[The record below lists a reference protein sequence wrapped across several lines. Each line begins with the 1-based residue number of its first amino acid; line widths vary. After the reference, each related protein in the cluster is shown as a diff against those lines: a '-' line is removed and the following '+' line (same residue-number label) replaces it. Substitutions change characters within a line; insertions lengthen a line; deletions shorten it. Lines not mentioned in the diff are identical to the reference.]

1 MFNEPDLTKQESH
14 FSFGKNWAAYA
25 KKISEVEI
33 EKAIQDLSRLLH
45 NETLDGKRFLDIGS
59 GSGLHSLAALR
70 LGAREVV
77 TVDIDPDSIATTR
90 AVLERYAP
98 KALFHVE
105 QASIFDLDQRNIGL
119 FDVVYSWGVLHHT
132 GDMMRA
138 VRIASSLVAPGC
150 LFIFALYRR
159 IWTDGFWKREKRW
172 YARAST
178 KAQARARLIYIFLFQ
193 HGLRLK
199 GRDFEKY
206 VMNYSKKRGMDFF
219 HDVHD
224 WLGGWPYE
232 SISFSK
238 VEIQMASLDFLPI
251 RVFAPKRR
259 LLGAVTEVF
268 GSGCNEYVYR
278 HNTGVDP

>member
-45 NETLDGKRFLDIGS
+45 NEPLDGKRFLDIGS

-206 VMNYSKKRGMDFF
+206 VRNYSKKRGMDFF

-232 SISFSK
+232 SISADEVNALMAFINFTSK
-238 VEIQMASLDFLPI
+238 PI
-251 RVFAPKRR
+251 ITPKRKFLDR
-259 LLGAVTEVF
+259 AAEFF
-268 GSGCNEYVYR
+268 GSSCDEYIYR
-278 HNTGVDP
+278 KHSELDS